1 MSDEYRT
8 HRPDLSLTTDPSKS
22 EQFLNSLE
30 GERLAIL
37 PNVTVSPFLL
47 TSRVDLLFIVE
58 KVR

>member
-8 HRPDLSLTTDPSKS
+8 HRPDLSKS

-37 PNVTVSPFLL
+37 PNVTVAPFLL
-47 TSRVDLLFIVE
+47 TSRVDFLFIVE
-58 KVR
+58 KVS